1 MATAAKKKPAA
12 AEGRQPRQQGLSDT
26 QRWSYGFAL
35 LAVALFILV
44 SVVSYFIYWSKDQAV
59 ARFGQVFDATQDPVS
74 NWGGKLGAVTANYIV
89 GEWFGLF
96 GICIPIVLIVLSL
109 RIMRYRPMLLRK
121 SVRLMLVL
129 MILGSLALGY
139 IFGDAWGVFG
149 TGLGGAHGIYVA
161 RWLNSLIGVLG
172 TGLLLAL
179 AFVIYAVYI
188 NRNTIGVINRLGKG
202 MVDNS
207 KKLGEVITST
217 AADLLPHDSRKEG
230 DESFDN
236 VVGADVSAGKNG
248 TKQTG
253 EGESAG
259 ASASCPGSPLAPS
272 GGQPGVITDEEGF
285 SVIIP
290 GASVPNT
297 VGEDFYDQ
305 VPRVAAEQTDEDGFV
320 IIKPVEEPDSNVQPL
335 QPVTR
340 VDENGFEIT
349 GLPVENSDASAAGLT
364 GTFGTGSDAQIS
376 GSGMSVTAADGSS
389 GAFEKVDENGFTIQ
403 YAAGDGEPEQPAG
416 VSAGGW
422 PDAPA
427 AGTMPGDYPVRRN
440 DGTDNPFKADPVPP
454 FAETADS
461 PSGVASGN
469 VPSAGGADFVAAVPQ
484 DTAIES
490 SADMTVDRL
499 PGDKILSEE
508 EIENALYDPT
518 LDLSSYQRPPLEL
531 LEDHTVEVSV
541 TSEEIVE
548 NKNRIKETL
557 ENFGIKI
564 DKVKATIGPT
574 VTLYEIVPAPGVR
587 ISKIKNLEDDI
598 ALSLSALGIRII
610 APIPGKGTIGIEVPN
625 KDKKVVS
632 MFSVIKS
639 AKFQES
645 TYDIPVVLGKTIQD
659 ETFVI
664 DLAKMPHLL
673 VAGATGQGKS
683 VGLNAIIT
691 SLLYKKHPSELKLV
705 LVDPKKVELTL
716 YGKLERHFLAKL
728 PGEDD
733 AIITDTHKVIYTL
746 NSLCIEMDAR
756 YDLLRKAEVRHVKEY
771 NDKFRHRKLNPQ
783 KGHRFLPYIIVVI
796 DEFADLIM
804 TAGREVE
811 TPIARIAQLARAVGI
826 HLVIATQR
834 PTTNIITGVIKANFP
849 ARIAFRVT
857 SMIDSRTI
865 IDQPGANQLIGRG
878 DMLVS
883 TGNDLTRVQCAFV
896 DTPEIERITE
906 FISNQRGYLGAYE
919 LPEYNPDSADNGG
932 SAGGNRANDL
942 SQLDAMFDEV
952 AHFVVQN
959 QQGSTSSIQRRFS
972 IGYNRAGRIMDQLEM
987 AGVVGRAEG
996 SKPREVLIQDVMSLE
1011 HLLAHMND

>member
-290 GASVPNT
+290 GTSVPNT

-305 VPRVAAEQTDEDGFV
+305 VPRVAEQTDEDGFV

-427 AGTMPGDYPVRRN
+427 AGAMPGDYPVRRN

-461 PSGVASGN
+461 PSGVVSGN

-865 IDQPGANQLIGRG
+865 IDPPGANQLIGRG

>member
-96 GICIPIVLIVLSL
+96 GICIPIVLIILSL

-217 AADLLPHDSRKEG
+217 AVDLLPHDSRKEG

-236 VVGADVSAGKNG
+236 VAGADVSAGKKG
-248 TKQTG
+248 AKQTE
-253 EGESAG
+253 EGKDAG
-259 ASASCPGSPLAPS
+259 AYASFPDSPLAPS

-305 VPRVAAEQTDEDGFV
+305 VPRVAEQTDEDGFV
-320 IIKPVEEPDSNVQPL
+320 IIKPVEEPDFNVQPL

-349 GLPVENSDASAAGLT
+349 GLPVESADASAAGLT
-364 GTFGTGSDAQIS
+364 GTFGAGNDAQIS
-376 GSGMSVTAADGSS
+376 GSGMSVTEAAGSS

-422 PDAPA
+422 PDDPA
-427 AGTMPGDYPVRRN
+427 AGAMPGDYPVRRN

-454 FAETADS
+454 FAETVDS

-484 DTAIES
+484 DAAIES
-490 SADMTVDRL
+490 SADLTVDRL

-906 FISNQRGYLGAYE
+906 FIGNQRGYLGAYE

>member
-305 VPRVAAEQTDEDGFV
+305 VPRVAEQTDEDGFV

-364 GTFGTGSDAQIS
+364 GIFGTGSDAQIS
-376 GSGMSVTAADGSS
+376 GSGMSVIAADGSS

-834 PTTNIITGVIKANFP
+834 PTTNIITGVIKANVP

>member
-149 TGLGGAHGIYVA
+149 TGLGGAQGIYVA

-290 GASVPNT
+290 GALVPNT

-305 VPRVAAEQTDEDGFV
+305 VPRVAEQTDEDGFV

-461 PSGVASGN
+461 PSGVTSGN